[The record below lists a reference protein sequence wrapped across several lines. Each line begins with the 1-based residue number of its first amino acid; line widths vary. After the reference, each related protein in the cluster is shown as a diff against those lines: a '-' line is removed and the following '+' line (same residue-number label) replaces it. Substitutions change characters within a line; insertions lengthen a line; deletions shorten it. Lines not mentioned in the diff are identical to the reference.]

1 MSNSVIHVL
10 NTLKAIMMLRKIF
23 IGAVWSVT
31 FMIAVGQNAHLRY
44 LKHVGAWSLINTTA
58 DSLGNY
64 NDVTLKYVQLQGN
77 DGAYHNGDPDTV
89 YLYTPQIPWNLD
101 SFAITLEFKTI
112 FDTKLRPVFV
122 IGGSFR
128 WFSAWV
134 DPDGDFD
141 NNFQPVLCVHNKDSY
156 YFDYSKDCTPIS
168 DNRWYKLAAIH
179 IGDSTYVYLDGQL
192 KLKLYHPSDSFP
204 TGWER
209 NASVYTRYGGGSGTY
224 KGWIRRLN
232 VYNGSRQVPLNVPY
246 SGSYD
251 VRVWYQ
257 NGKLVVENNYSYAQ
271 TIRIVDLSGR
281 FVKAGDLVP
290 GRQEVPVNER
300 GVFVVEVI
308 DKTRN
313 LITRK
318 IFVND

>member
-23 IGAVWSVT
+23 IGAIWSATV
-31 FMIAVGQNAHLRY
+31 MIAVGQNAHLRY
-44 LKHVGAWSLINTTA
+44 LKHVGAWTLINTTA

-89 YLYTPQIPWNLD
+89 YLYTPNIAWNLD

-112 FDTKLRPVFV
+112 FDTRLRPVFV
-122 IGGSFR
+122 LGGSFR
-128 WFSAWV
+128 WFSAWI
-134 DPDGDFD
+134 DPDGDFG
-141 NNFQPVLCVHNKDSY
+141 NNFQPALCVYNKDGY

-168 DNRWYKLAAIH
+168 DNRWYKLAVVH

-192 KLKLYHPSDSFP
+192 KLKLYHPSDSFQ

-209 NASVYTRYGGGSGTY
+209 NASLYTRYGGGNQTF

-232 VYNGSRQVPLNVPY
+232 VYNGGRQVPLTSAYPDDAPY
-246 SGSYD
+246 SVTYRQGTLFILDPTEKIRY
-251 VRVWYQ
+251 VRV
-257 NGKLVVENNYSYAQ
+257 S
-271 TIRIVDLSGR
+271 DLSGKVLLEAPVQR
-281 FVKAGDLVP
+281 QAALHVGQHDLLLLELISHN
-290 GRQEVPVNER
+290 GKTITHK
-300 GVFVVEVI
+300 VVA
-308 DKTRN
+308 R
-313 LITRK
+313 
-318 IFVND
+318 